1 MILHWQRNSMAKIIF
16 TSRYFKNPKRSNVG
30 KLVKY
35 IGTREGI
42 EKLPNGIDNSSA
54 TKKQQKLIESIVKN
68 FPYSKKYLEYRDY
81 ENASTKSNS
90 TEFID
95 TFIERNADRTDELKA
110 LVSYIAERPGVE
122 KLGKHGLFSQ
132 TDDKINID
140 SVAEEV
146 SNHNGIVWTHVI
158 SLKRE
163 DAERL
168 GYNNADKWKKQVRK
182 NMIEIARAHNI
193 QPSDLKWY
201 AAFHNTTHHPHI
213 HLLVYSKSGQGYL
226 TNKGIEAMRSAF
238 ANDIFRNEQYKLFE
252 MQTRYRDELKDSFNE
267 LLEEVLDDCNYIF
280 EPSQHL
286 FNLIL
291 ELRKQLDNCKGKKVY
306 GYLPKKTKVIVN
318 EILTELMKDENLSA
332 LYDKWNEINNE
343 KLSLYYDNKNKIIP
357 IEENKEFRSIK
368 NKIIQAVLKMDC
380 HIPYQKW
387 NYTDNGMILSSVV
400 SLLADMFNASA
411 KKKFDNINN
420 QIDRKQLSKEQEKRL
435 AHGLK
440 DLSSDGSYNND
451 YEEEQ
456 GPKIFM

>member
-1 MILHWQRNSMAKIIF
+1 MAKIIF

-35 IGTREGI
+35 MGTREGV
-42 EKLPNGIDNSSA
+42 EKLPDGIDNSPA
-54 TKKQQKLIESIVKN
+54 TRKQQTLINSITKNYPESKN
-68 FPYSKKYLEYRDY
+68 YLEYKDF
-81 ENASTKSNS
+81 ENHSTKSNA

-95 TFIERNADRTDELKA
+95 TFIERNADRAEELKA
-110 LVSYIAERPGVE
+110 LVSYIAERPSVE

-132 TDDKINID
+132 TDDKIDLD
-140 SVAEEV
+140 SVSEEI
-146 SNHNGIVWTHVI
+146 SNHKGIVWTHVI

-182 NMIEIARAHNI
+182 NMIEIAKAHNI
-193 QPSDLKWY
+193 QPSDLQWY

-226 TNKGIEAMRSAF
+226 TNKGIESMRSAF
-238 ANDIFRNEQYKLFE
+238 GNNIFRNEQYKLFKQ
-252 MQTRYRDELKDSFNE
+252 QTEYREELKDSFDE
-267 LLEEVLDDCNYIF
+267 LLEEVIDDCDYIF
-280 EPSQHL
+280 EPSPQL

-306 GYLPKKTKVIVN
+306 GYLPKKTKDIVN
-318 EILTELMKDENLSA
+318 EILKELIKNENLSE

-343 KLSLYYDNKNKIIP
+343 KLSLYYDNKNKTIP
-357 IEENKEFRSIK
+357 IEDNKEFRSIK
-368 NKIIQAVLKMDC
+368 NKIIQAVLNMDC
-380 HIPYQKW
+380 KIPYAKW

-400 SLLADMFNASA
+400 SLLADMFNTSA
-411 KKKFDNINN
+411 RKRFTNLNN
-420 QIDRKQLSKEQEKRL
+420 QIDKKQLSKEQEKRL

-440 DLSSDGSYNND
+440 DLSSDSNYNDD
-451 YEEEQ
+451 YEDQQ
-456 GPKIFM
+456 GFGILM

>member
-1 MILHWQRNSMAKIIF
+1 MAKIIF

-35 IGTREGI
+35 MGTREGV
-42 EKLPNGIDNSSA
+42 EKLPNGIDNSPA
-54 TKKQQKLIESIVKN
+54 TKIQQRLISSIVKN
-68 FPYSKKYLEYRDY
+68 YPQAKKYIEFVDY
-81 ENASTKSNS
+81 ENKSTKTNA

-95 TFIERNADRTDELKA
+95 TFIERNADRTEELKA

-163 DAERL
+163 DAESL
-168 GYNNADKWKKQVRK
+168 GYNNADTWKKQVRK
-182 NMIEIARAHNI
+182 NMIEIAKAHNI
-193 QPSDLKWY
+193 QPSDLQWY

-226 TNKGIEAMRSAF
+226 TNKGIETMRSAF
-238 ANDIFRNEQYKLFE
+238 GNDIFRNEQYKLFE
-252 MQTRYRDELKDSFNE
+252 MQTKYRDELKDSFKE
-267 LLEEVLDDCNYIF
+267 SLEEVLDDCNYIF
-280 EPSQHL
+280 EPSPKL

-306 GYLPKKTKVIVN
+306 GYLPKKTKEVVN
-318 EILTELMKDENLSA
+318 ELLKELMKDDNLSE
-332 LYDKWNEINNE
+332 LYSKWKEINNE
-343 KLSLYYDNKNKIIP
+343 KLSLYYDNKVKSIP
-357 IEENKEFRSIK
+357 IEDNKEFRSIK
-368 NKIIQAVLKMDC
+368 NKIIQAVLNMDC
-380 HIPYQKW
+380 YIPYSKW
-387 NYTDNGMILSSVV
+387 NHTDNGMILSSVV
-400 SLLADMFNASA
+400 SLLADMFNVSA
-411 KKKFDNINN
+411 KKRFDNLNN
-420 QIDRKQLSKEQEKRL
+420 QVDRKQLSKEQEKRL

-440 DLSSDGSYNND
+440 DLSSDGNYNDD
-451 YEEEQ
+451 YEQESPELL
-456 GPKIFM
+456 M

>member
-1 MILHWQRNSMAKIIF
+1 MAKIIF

-35 IGTREGI
+35 MGTREGV
-42 EKLPNGIDNSSA
+42 EKLPNGIDNRPA
-54 TKKQQKLIESIVKN
+54 TKKQQNLVQSIVKSY
-68 FPYSKKYLEYRDY
+68 PESKKYLEYKDY
-81 ENASTKSNS
+81 ENHSTKSNA

-95 TFIERNADRTDELKA
+95 TFIERNADRAEELKA
-110 LVSYIAERPGVE
+110 LVSYIAERPSVE
-122 KLGKHGLFSQ
+122 KLGNHGLFSQ
-132 TDDKINID
+132 TDDKINLD

-146 SNHNGIVWTHVI
+146 SNHKGIVWTHVI

-182 NMIEIARAHNI
+182 NMIEIAKAHNI

-226 TNKGIEAMRSAF
+226 TNKGIESMRSAF
-238 ANDIFRNEQYKLFE
+238 GNDIFRNEQYKLFKQ
-252 MQTRYRDELKDSFNE
+252 QTEYREELKESFDE

-280 EPSQHL
+280 EPSPQL

-306 GYLPKKTKVIVN
+306 GYLPKKTKDIVN
-318 EILTELMKDENLSA
+318 EILKELMKDENLSE
-332 LYDKWNEINNE
+332 LYNKWNKINNE

-357 IEENKEFRSIK
+357 IEDNKEFRSIK
-368 NKIIQAVLKMDC
+368 NKIIQAVLNMNCK
-380 HIPYQKW
+380 IPYAKW
-387 NYTDNGMILSSVV
+387 NYTDNGMIFSSVV
-400 SLLADMFNASA
+400 SILADMFNISA
-411 KKKFDNINN
+411 KKRFNNLDN
-420 QIDRKQLSKEQEKRL
+420 QIDKKQLSKEQEKRL

-440 DLSSDGSYNND
+440 DLSSDGRYDND
-451 YEEEQ
+451 YEEKQ
-456 GPKIFM
+456 GFGILM

>member
-1 MILHWQRNSMAKIIF
+1 MAKIIF

-35 IGTREGI
+35 MGTREGV
-42 EKLPNGIDNSSA
+42 EKLPNGIDNSPA
-54 TKKQQKLIESIVKN
+54 TQKQQNLVQSIVKN
-68 FPYSKKYLEYRDY
+68 YPESKKYLEYKDY
-81 ENASTKSNS
+81 ENSSTKSNA

-95 TFIERNADRTDELKA
+95 TFIERNADRTEQLKA
-110 LVSYIAERPGVE
+110 LVSYIAERPSVE

-132 TDDKINID
+132 NDDKIDLD
-140 SVAEEV
+140 SVAEEI

-168 GYNNADKWKKQVRK
+168 GYNNANKWKKQVRK
-182 NMIEIARAHNI
+182 NMIEIAKAHNI
-193 QPSDLKWY
+193 QLSDLQWY

-226 TNKGIEAMRSAF
+226 TNKGIESMRSAF
-238 ANDIFRNEQYKLFE
+238 GNDIFRNEQFKLFKQ
-252 MQTRYRDELKDSFNE
+252 QTEYREELKDSFDE

-280 EPSQHL
+280 EPSPQL

-306 GYLPKKTKVIVN
+306 GYLPKKTKDIVN
-318 EILTELMKDENLSA
+318 EILKELMKDENLSE
-332 LYDKWNEINNE
+332 LYNKWNKINNE

-357 IEENKEFRSIK
+357 IEDNKEFRSIK
-368 NKIIQAVLKMDC
+368 NKIIQAVLNMECK
-380 HIPYQKW
+380 IPYAKW

-400 SLLADMFNASA
+400 SLLADMFNMSA
-411 KKKFDNINN
+411 KKRFNNLNN
-420 QIDRKQLSKEQEKRL
+420 QIDKKQLSKEQEKRL

-440 DLSSDGSYNND
+440 DLSSDGRYDND
-451 YEEEQ
+451 YEEKQ
-456 GPKIFM
+456 GFGILM

>member
-1 MILHWQRNSMAKIIF
+1 MAKIIF
-16 TSRYFKNPKRSNVG
+16 SSRYFKNPKRSNVG

-35 IGTREGI
+35 MGTREGV
-42 EKLPNGIDNSSA
+42 EKLPNGIDNSPA
-54 TKKQQKLIESIVKN
+54 TKKQQTLINSITKN
-68 FPYSKKYLEYRDY
+68 YPESKKYIEYVDY
-81 ENASTKSNS
+81 KNNSTKSNA

-95 TFIERNADRTDELKA
+95 TFIERNADRAEELNA
-110 LVSYIAERPGVE
+110 LVSYIAERPSVE

-132 TDDKINID
+132 SDDKIDLD
-140 SVAEEV
+140 SVAEEI

-182 NMIEIARAHNI
+182 NLIEIAKAHNI
-193 QPSDLKWY
+193 QPSDLQWY

-226 TNKGIEAMRSAF
+226 TNKGIESMRSAF
-238 ANDIFRNEQYKLFE
+238 GNDIFRNEQYKLFKQ
-252 MQTRYRDELKDSFNE
+252 QTEYRKELKDSFDE

-280 EPSQHL
+280 EPSPQL

-306 GYLPKKTKVIVN
+306 GYLPKKTKDIVN
-318 EILTELMKDENLSA
+318 EILKEMMKDNNLSA

-343 KLSLYYDNKNKIIP
+343 KLSLYYDNKNKSIP
-357 IEENKEFRSIK
+357 IEDNKEFRSIK
-368 NKIIQAVLKMDC
+368 NKIIQAVLNMDC
-380 HIPYQKW
+380 KIPYTKW
-387 NYTDNGMILSSVV
+387 NYTNNGMILSSVV
-400 SLLADMFNASA
+400 SILADMFNMSA
-411 KKKFDNINN
+411 RKRFNNLNN

-440 DLSSDGSYNND
+440 DLSSDGNYNED

-456 GPKIFM
+456 GPKLFM

>member
-1 MILHWQRNSMAKIIF
+1 MNTTLQSQMQL
-16 TSRYFKNPKRSNVG
+16 S
-30 KLVKY
+30 
-35 IGTREGI
+35 
-42 EKLPNGIDNSSA
+42 
-54 TKKQQKLIESIVKN
+54 
-68 FPYSKKYLEYRDY
+68 
-81 ENASTKSNS
+81 
-90 TEFID
+90 D
-95 TFIERNADRTDELKA
+95 TFVERNADRAEELKT

-132 TDDKINID
+132 TDDKINLD
-140 SVAEEV
+140 EVADEI

-168 GYNNADKWKKQVRK
+168 GYNNADRWKKQVRK
-182 NMIEIARAHNI
+182 NMIEIAKAHNI

-226 TNKGIEAMRSAF
+226 TNKGIESMRSAF
-238 ANDIFRNEQYKLFE
+238 GNDIFRNEQFKLFKQ
-252 MQTRYRDELKDSFNE
+252 QTEYRNKLKDEFDE

-280 EPSQHL
+280 EPNQEL

-306 GYLPKKTKVIVN
+306 GYLPKKTKDTVN
-318 EILTELMKDENLSA
+318 EILKGLMKDENLSA

-343 KLSLYYDNKNKIIP
+343 KLSLYYDNKSKSIP
-357 IEENKEFRSIK
+357 IEDNKEFRSIK
-368 NKIIQAVLKMDC
+368 NKIIQAVLNMNC
-380 HIPYQKW
+380 NIHYARW

-400 SLLADMFNASA
+400 SILADMFNTSA
-411 KKKFDNINN
+411 RKRFTNLNN
-420 QIDRKQLSKEQEKRL
+420 QIDKKQLSKKQEKRL

-440 DLSSDGSYNND
+440 DLSSDGNYNED
-451 YEEEQ
+451 YEDQQ
-456 GPKIFM
+456 GFGILM